1 MFKGE
6 GNAIWGQKTEQ
17 VKSSALSRVNV
28 RRLLIVIEKT
38 LAIALRQFAFEP
50 NNEITRFRIESLL
63 NEYLDRLSSQGAF
76 QLEGG
81 DRGYE
86 VVCSEVNN
94 TPAVIDE
101 FSLCVDVFVKP
112 VRSAEYIRLQVIP
125 TKTGASFKEL
135 ISRGVM
141 F

>member
-1 MFKGE
+1 M
-6 GNAIWGQKTEQ
+6 
-17 VKSSALSRVNV
+17 
-28 RRLLIVIEKT
+28 
-38 LAIALRQFAFEP
+38 
-50 NNEITRFRIESLL
+50 L
-63 NEYLDRLSSQGAF
+63 NEYLDKLSSQGAF

-81 DRGYE
+81 DKGYH
-86 VVCSEVNN
+86 VVCDETNN
-94 TPAVIDE
+94 TPAVIDD
-101 FSLCVDVFVKP
+101 FALNVDVFVKP